1 MLTATIR
8 YDKRWVGKRVRV
20 VNPDS
25 PLYGEMGAIV
35 GFSTDDQSN
44 KNPYVRVSV
53 AGLGIETIP
62 AQSLDLLT

>member
-1 MLTATIR
+1 MLKATIR

-25 PLYGEMGAIV
+25 PLYGETGTIV
-35 GFSTDDQSN
+35 GFHSDQSN
-44 KNPYVRVSV
+44 ENPYVLVSV

-62 AQSLDLLT
+62 AQSLDLIT